1 MGCCPWYASPVWD
14 WYNRPGARGVP
25 RTRTVLLILVLGGL
39 AVGVLCTLI
48 YILIAPYIFQRVGA

>member
-1 MGCCPWYASPVWD
+1 VWD

-39 AVGVLCTLI
+39 AVGVVCTLI